1 MVNSVK
7 YFNEVCIKKFLEFE
21 DKFIEKPTD
30 IASYVINVKETL
42 EELGVKIIQEALEE
56 LDQLIKNSSARKEK
70 WSVERNTQKTLVTSV
85 GTVNFKKTYYT
96 NKESGEITCLLDR
109 IMGIGDHKRITEDAV
124 ANILKE
130 AVQTSYR
137 RGGENVSIGKTEVS
151 KQTVKNVLHK
161 LTFPE
166 ADVPKAKKVVDYL
179 YIDADEDHVALQFN
193 DVRGDLE
200 TYEGRYKNNGF
211 IAKLAY
217 VYEGIEKEA
226 PQSKRHRL
234 VNPHYFCGTSA
245 YETNEEFWDDVYG
258 YIESYYDVSKIK
270 KIFLNADG
278 GTWIKGCKSRIAGIT
293 YVLDEFHMKKYLV
306 KMTSHMERY
315 FSKEDVKG
323 FRKTINE
330 IIKDNTKEE
339 FKNAINFLQEYAV
352 DDKEKEKIADAGE
365 YFLANWTAAKNR
377 FADRKHVKGCSAE
390 GHVSHVLSSR
400 MSSRPMGW
408 SKLGAT
414 QMGKLRA
421 YYLNGG
427 DMLELA
433 RYQESSMPKAA
444 GAEEEIILS
453 AAEIIRNTK
462 NRNGMIGKYFDTMP
476 KCEIPTT
483 VRKRFT
489 IQHHIAGL

>member
-109 IMGIGDHKRITEDAV
+109 IMGIGDHKRITEDA
-124 ANILKE
+124 
-130 AVQTSYR
+130 S
-137 RGGENVSIGKTEVS
+137 
-151 KQTVKNVLHK
+151 
-161 LTFPE
+161 
-166 ADVPKAKKVVDYL
+166 
-179 YIDADEDHVALQFN
+179 
-193 DVRGDLE
+193 
-200 TYEGRYKNNGF
+200 
-211 IAKLAY
+211 
-217 VYEGIEKEA
+217 
-226 PQSKRHRL
+226 
-234 VNPHYFCGTSA
+234 HYFCGTSA

-258 YIESYYDVSKIK
+258 YIESHYDVSKIK

-278 GTWIKGCKSRIAGIT
+278 GTWIKGSKSRIAGIT

-339 FKNAINFLQEYAV
+339 FKNAIDFLQEYAV

-400 MSSRPMGW
+400 MSSRPMGS

-414 QMGKLRA
+414 QMGKLRV

-453 AAEIIRNTK
+453 AAEMIRNTK